1 MIYFAFFQ
9 LLYLGGRT
17 NRYCT
22 IAITVRT
29 ISFCNAVYSQCFRS
43 SP

>member
-22 IAITVRT
+22 IAVTRCQIA
-29 ISFCNAVYSQCFRS
+29 FCYAKLF
-43 SP
+43 